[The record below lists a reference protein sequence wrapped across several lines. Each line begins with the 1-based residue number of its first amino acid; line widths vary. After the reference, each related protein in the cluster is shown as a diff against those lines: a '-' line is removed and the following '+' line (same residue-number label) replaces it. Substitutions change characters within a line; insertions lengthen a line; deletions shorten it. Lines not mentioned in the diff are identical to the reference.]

1 MDTKNP
7 SFEKFL
13 DSCSL
18 KKIWKERLLK
28 IVDSTKN
35 PEDAAYSSRL
45 VVIYGFPGVG
55 KTFLAEK
62 MIQELKLPVLFLGTH
77 KLQGDNITSVDS
89 FKDLA
94 SKLEE
99 TKKCVVF
106 IDDFDNIM
114 RQSDGGAMHPD
125 DKKYLFKIIS
135 QIKLDE
141 EKLFFMTMQDVRDL
155 EDSWLDR
162 LDITLNM
169 VLPGDESKSHYL
181 TNKYHKLLNKNL
193 VKELVKR
200 SYGYDYRDLDSVIK
214 IIYQKDK
221 NINILRVKEALRE
234 YTPGYLTPYKIY
246 SHIDITFND
255 IIGHEKIKN
264 ELLLLKQYLKKRDFF
279 NKSGI
284 KRNNVI
290 LFSGKHGIGKTMLV
304 QALAS
309 ELDLPLIEIEPRK
322 LGGDNPIAMIHKMGL
337 LIKKFRNYVVVV
349 DEADKVLGKTSM
361 FEGDTLTTSAVATML
376 DGIQSN
382 SEAIVIFIANDH
394 QRLGDAIRDR
404 VQHFEFELPSNE
416 DRNNFLKNKTSK
428 IGIKIEEDLQTR
440 FVNRTE
446 EFNFRKMENVW
457 NKFMFKLAE
466 EKDVKI
472 KRDKIYANPETIRE
486 TMVKTLDTIATKRDI
501 TGIG

>member
-1 MDTKNP
+1 MKP
-7 SFEKFL
+7 EPSSFETFL
-13 DSCSL
+13 ESCSL
-18 KKIWKERLLK
+18 KKTWKERLLK
-28 IVDSTKN
+28 IVASSKN
-35 PEDAAYSSRL
+35 PEDTAYSSRL
-45 VVIYGFPGVG
+45 IVIYGFPGVG

-62 MIQELKLPVLFLGTH
+62 MIKELNLPTLFLGTY
-77 KLQGDNITSVDS
+77 KLQGDNITHVDS
-89 FKDLA
+89 FKELA
-94 SKLEE
+94 SKLEAN
-99 TKKCVVF
+99 KKCVVF
-106 IDDFDNIM
+106 IDDLDNIV
-114 RQSDGGAMHPD
+114 RQSDSGAMDPE

-141 EKLFFMTMQDVRDL
+141 EKIFLMTMRDVREL

-162 LDITLNM
+162 FDITLNM
-169 VLPGDESKSHYL
+169 VLPNDLSKQHYL
-181 TNKYHKLLNKNL
+181 TNKYHKLLNKTL
-193 VKELVKR
+193 AKELVKR

-221 NINILRVKEALRE
+221 TPNILKIKEALRE

-246 SHIDITFND
+246 SHVDITFKD

-264 ELLLLKQYLKKRDFF
+264 ELLILKQYMKRRDFF

-284 KRNNVI
+284 KRSNVI
-290 LFSGKHGIGKTMLV
+290 LFSGKNGIGKTMTV

-322 LGGDNPIAMIHKMGL
+322 LGGDNPLAMINKMGL

-349 DEADKVLGKTSM
+349 DEADKVLGKASM
-361 FEGDTLTTSAVATML
+361 FEGDTPITSAVATML

-382 SEAIVIFIANDH
+382 SEAIVIFIANDY
-394 QRLGDAIRDR
+394 QRLGEAIRDR
-404 VQHFEFELPSNE
+404 VQHFEFELPSKE
-416 DRNNFLKNKTSK
+416 DRNKFLKIKTSK
-428 IGIKIEEDLQTR
+428 VGLEIEENLQTR
-440 FVNRTE
+440 FVNKTE
-446 EFNFRKMENVW
+446 EFNYRKMENVW

-472 KRDKIYANPETIRE
+472 KRDKIYANPETVKD
-486 TMVKTLDTIATKRDI
+486 TMVKTLDTISSKRDI